1 MLRLSNAVKK
11 LFGAPTNAYRQDI
24 DQQLGARIVETKT
37 PIPAGLTAPGPIGID
52 TIAEHVAQNG
62 ALVLPE
68 VIGGES
74 LDAMRAEFRSLID
87 SGEASGFPVNR
98 HQGSVNVRV
107 DRETLSQAQYPAIS
121 AFYSADIF
129 RKITARYFQ
138 EQPFHFNTEIFVH
151 ETPPTVA
158 PLSGALHFDKRHTF
172 KFWIYLDDLPAE
184 AGATLIVPGSIVENR
199 RLREAAASKAASFD
213 DVENITPERASQAVP
228 LTGAAGSI
236 MILDTDCY
244 HGAAPVM
251 SGHIR
256 RIMRGHC
263 RSEAEVRRARALS

>member
-1 MLRLSNAVKK
+1 M
-11 LFGAPTNAYRQDI
+11 YRADI
-24 DQQLGARIVETKT
+24 NQQLGGRIVESKT
-37 PIPAGLTAPGPIGID
+37 PVPAGLNASEPVGIEA
-52 TIAEHVAQNG
+52 IVEHVAQNG

-68 VIGGES
+68 VIGGEA

-87 SGEASGFPVNR
+87 RGEAIGFPVNR
-98 HQGSVNVRV
+98 HEGGVNVRV
-107 DRETLSQAQYPAIS
+107 DRGALSEAEYPAIS

-129 RKITARYFQ
+129 HKVAARYFHGQ
-138 EQPFHFNTEIFVH
+138 SFHLNTEIFVH
-151 ETPPTVA
+151 ETPPTDT

-184 AGATLIVPGSIVENR
+184 AGATLIVPGSITENR
-199 RLREAAASKAASFD
+199 RLREAATSKAASFD

-244 HGAAPVM
+244 HGAAPVTP
-251 SGHIR
+251 GHVR

-263 RSEAEVRRARALS
+263 RSEAEVSSIKRLS